1 MLSKRMGFTLIEL
14 LVVIAIIAILA
25 AILFPVFAR
34 AKAKARATA
43 CLSNVKQLNLTIK
56 MYQSDWNDCYPTSW
70 NWMGYNSDG
79 SPAPPWSATDC
90 CRNYFYSYCN
100 YTSPM
105 SAATTIDPNNGTLTP
120 YIQNLD
126 IVVCPDWER
135 GAGLGTKYQSYGHN
149 PCLDVRT
156 VSEPDSGNPW
166 YQHTWSYT
174 PYPICEA
181 IMTDAVAVITLADM
195 EGSGWPADVLYDTI
209 WGLTW
214 PAERHGG
221 VWNCGFADGH
231 AGTGTVAKYGEPT
244 TWKQW

>member
-70 NWMGYNSDG
+70 DWAGYFSDG
-79 SPAPPWSATDC
+79 SPVIPWVSAPDC
-90 CRNYFYSYCN
+90 YRYRFYSDC
-100 YTSPM
+100 T
-105 SAATTIDPNNGTLTP
+105 ATGFDPNAGSLTP

-126 IVVCPDWER
+126 IIVCPDWER
-135 GAGLGTKYQSYGHN
+135 GAAMQSKYQSYGFN
-149 PCLDVRT
+149 PNLGSRT
-156 VSEPDSGNPW
+156 VTEADWGDPW
-166 YQHTWSYT
+166 YHHTWGYQ

-195 EGSGWPADVLYDTI
+195 EGSGWPYDILYDTVN
-209 WGLTW
+209 GLTW
-214 PAERHGG
+214 PSERHGG

-231 AGTGTVAKYGEPT
+231 AGTGTVDKYGEPL
-244 TWKQW
+244 TWRQW

>member
-56 MYQSDWNDCYPTSW
+56 MYQSDWSDCYPSSW
-70 NWMGYNSDG
+70 DWMGFNSDG
-79 SPAPPWSATDC
+79 SPVIPWAGTDC
-90 CRNYFYSYCN
+90 THYHFYDACGYP
-100 YTSPM
+100 TG
-105 SAATTIDPNNGTLTP
+105 TFDPNGGALTP

-126 IVVCPDWER
+126 IKVCPDWER
-135 GAGLGTKYQSYGHN
+135 GAAMQSQYQSYGMN
-149 PCLDVRT
+149 PNMGVRT
-156 VSEPDSGNPW
+156 VSCADTGDPW
-166 YQHTWSYT
+166 YQHTWSYQ

-181 IMTDAVAVITLADM
+181 IMSDPVAVITLADM
-195 EGSGWPADVLYDTI
+195 EGSGWPLDVMYDTVY
-209 WGLTW
+209 GLTW

-221 VWNCGFADGH
+221 VFNCGFCDGH
-231 AGTGTVAKYGEPT
+231 AGTGTVAKYGEPL